1 MTASC
6 RSQGWRLLQPRGAL
20 WRGRQSDAALPRPR
34 VQLREGLVKPD
45 PAIYRHVL
53 EQLRCASSDAL
64 LVGDTPAADVNGP
77 SDLSSL
83 PRLNRHYT
91 RAAVL

>member
-1 MTASC
+1 MPECRLASAPTARRPVARPPERC
-6 RSQGWRLLQPRGAL
+6 CP
-20 WRGRQSDAALPRPR
+20 PRPR
-34 VQLREGLVKPD
+34 VQLRGGLVKPD